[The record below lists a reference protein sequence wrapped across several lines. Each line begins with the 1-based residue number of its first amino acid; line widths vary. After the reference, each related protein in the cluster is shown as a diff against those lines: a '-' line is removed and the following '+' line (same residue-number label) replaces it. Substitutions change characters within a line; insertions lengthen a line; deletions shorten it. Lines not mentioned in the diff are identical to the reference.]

1 MATPSV
7 APARLTGEILPLT
20 TRPGWMAFAS
30 RFVMAVAKFNVDAMG
45 SSGLTVWPS
54 SGSAVTQLV
63 LMIVGPFGSHGA
75 GWSVLGSV
83 STPSESHSVPAQ
95 QIFLVLEKDSVH
107 LASEASTIF
116 GHGNS
121 LLTYRPTQ

>member
-1 MATPSV
+1 MATPIV
-7 APARLTGEILPLT
+7 APARLIGEILPLT
-20 TRPGWMAFAS
+20 TQPRGMALAL
-30 RFVMAVAKFNVDAMG
+30 RFVIGVAKFNVDAMG

-54 SGSAVTQLV
+54 SGSAVTHLV
-63 LMIVGPFGSHGA
+63 LMIVGPFGSRGA
-75 GWSVLGSV
+75 GWSVLGSA

-107 LASEASTIF
+107 LSAEASTIF
-116 GHGNS
+116 GYGNP